1 MIIQHANLVKFI
13 FLNLLSLNLSFAQL
27 NVALSWDTK
36 MSFVVKLEMA
46 WVVCSR
52 NIWRPKL
59 DVALCSSLKGIGA
72 NTSVNLFSSP
82 RHLIWS
88 TLPRINKWH
97 KSWGGCSLV
106 MSALALV
113 PVLVLTVLPHWHW
126 QYGHPVL
133 LWCLNW
139 TVNTK
144 CSLHKADSWMSDND
158 EGGFCDKKLRLACGN
173 RWGLLAQ
180 LATRSREQTKVS
192 FNFIWEFPQSWLKET
207 PLSWWMKSGVAEKSG

>member
-144 CSLHKADSWMSDND
+144 CSLHKADSWTMTRVGFVTKNWDSPAATD
-158 EGGFCDKKLRLACGN
+158 GGYWRSWPRGAGN
-173 RWGLLAQ
+173 KQKFL
-180 LATRSREQTKVS
+180 
-192 FNFIWEFPQSWLKET
+192 
-207 PLSWWMKSGVAEKSG
+207 